1 MKISFIT
8 TVFNEA
14 KTIDRFLD
22 SILSQTKPPDEIIIT
37 DGGSID
43 STVTKVKDF
52 RSKVR
57 EYKGKFIILVKK
69 GNRAVGR
76 NEAIKNATGDIIIC
90 TDAGNVLDK
99 DWVKNITEPFKDV
112 TVDVVAGYYKGL
124 AKNVFQKCLIPYVLV
139 MPDRVDPDH
148 FLPATRSV
156 AFTKDIWKKIGGFNE
171 KLSHNEDYAFAKRLE
186 KENVKIIFRK
196 DAVVYWI
203 PRSSYKQAFIMFFR
217 FAYGDAEAGIYRPKV
232 VFLFFRYTVALLLL
246 LSAIIMKSVLPLVC
260 LSILIIGYLYWSIV
274 KNYKY
279 IKEWQAI
286 YFLPSLQLIADS
298 AVIKGTILGMLK
310 IYPF

>member
-260 LSILIIGYLYWSIV
+260 LSVLIIGYLYWSIV